1 MLRSR
6 AVIQSSKRFV
16 STQLPAKIPQP
27 VKQGGGFKSFVGK
40 ALLVTATTY
49 AVGTVASH
57 YNDQVEEMFV
67 DHVPFGEE
75 IVTMYD
81 NLTELMR
88 SKGDST
94 DAKTLGEKIQEM
106 EAKKISQNNGVQA
119 KSATLESSAKKTSDT
134 PAIVV
139 LEPKKNLPSLEQLNL
154 SQFELPA
161 SQAQVPELAE
171 LVSVFNTTIDTIN
184 KSDVQTAKEAIGPI
198 ISGFKQVQDT
208 LHKFGKFTSSTT
220 NSEEKRAELEKE
232 FGLKAVELQKKLTT
246 EFIEKLNS
254 FEKTLTEQSELLLNS
269 SIKTNE
275 EALKAKQAN
284 QITLLSIKQ
293 VEQFNKIL
301 KEKLDLERDG
311 RLSKLNE
318 LNDSVKD
325 LSQVVHK
332 LDKYVITR
340 EASNKLMQL
349 IGKLQKKLLTNK
361 EITFEELNKNIA
373 NLKLLSSIIPSRM
386 MCNCKNCKANGICEC
401 GCSRKTKLMDIAISE
416 LELAVS
422 APSIKK
428 SQTLE
433 EAQKAVLSNEQLYNR
448 WFMISEQ
455 LQTASLL
462 PENAGILGQF
472 SAKIFSKLLF
482 TKSGAVSNGESMED
496 VIARVGEHLKLSK
509 LDAAVEEVTQ
519 LQGWSRIVVDDW
531 LQSARLKLEVQTLID
546 VIDSDAKS
554 L

>member
-6 AVIQSSKRFV
+6 AAIQSSKRFV
-16 STQLPAKIPQP
+16 STQLPAKTPQP
-27 VKQGGGFKSFVGK
+27 VKQAGGFKSFVSK
-40 ALLVTATTY
+40 ALLVTASAY

-57 YNDQVEEMFV
+57 YNDQVEELFV
-67 DHVPFGEE
+67 DHIPFGEE

-81 NLTELMR
+81 NVTELIR
-88 SKGDST
+88 SKGDSA
-94 DAKTLGEKIQEM
+94 DPQTLAEKIKEM

-119 KSATLESSAKKTSDT
+119 KASTLETPAQKTSAK
-134 PAIVV
+134 PVAVV
-139 LEPKKNLPSLEQLNL
+139 VETKQDLPSLEQLSL

-161 SQAQVPELAE
+161 SQSEVPELAE

-198 ISGFKQVQDT
+198 ISGFKQVQET
-208 LHKFGKFTSSTT
+208 LHKFSDFTKATVQ
-220 NSEEKRAELEKE
+220 SEEARANLEKE
-232 FGLKAVELQKKLTT
+232 FGVKAVELQKKLTS
-246 EFIEKLNS
+246 EFIEKLNT
-254 FEKTLTEQSELLLNS
+254 FEKTLSEKSELLLNS
-269 SIKTNE
+269 SIKANE
-275 EALKAKQAN
+275 DALKTKQEN

-311 RLSKLNE
+311 RLSKLTE

-325 LSQVVHK
+325 LSQIVHK

-361 EITFEELNKNIA
+361 EITFEELNKNVA
-373 NLKLLSSIIPSRM
+373 TLKLLSSIIPSRM

-401 GCSRKTKLMDIAISE
+401 GCSRKTKLMDIAIKE
-416 LELAVS
+416 LESAVS

-433 EAQKAVLSNEQLYNR
+433 GAQAAILSNEQLYNR
-448 WFMISEQ
+448 WFLISDQ

-482 TKSGAVSNGESMED
+482 TKSGVVSNGESMED

-519 LQGWSRIVVDDW
+519 LQGWSRVVVDDW

-546 VIDSDAKS
+546 VIDSDVKS